1 MAMIAHTLDSRPIEM
16 PASTVV
22 AGPVR
27 VASAICCTGER
38 SVEVNCSVIRLATF
52 ASTMPMSTAQKTLR
66 LWT

>member
-27 VASAICCTGER
+27 VASAICRTGLR
-38 SVEVNCSVIRLATF
+38 SVEVKFSVIRLATF
-52 ASTMPMSTAQKTLR
+52 ASAMPMSTAQKTFKLR
-66 LWT
+66 T